1 MDFYICLKHFRSSL
15 EEMLI
20 IHTIFPKNPASS
32 LMNQFHAYL
41 CLREMDKVLNILVP
55 VYLLLSTKSPIIVVN
70 IFIDGVKYI
79 LYFENRLSD
88 L

>member
-1 MDFYICLKHFRSSL
+1 
-15 EEMLI
+15 
-20 IHTIFPKNPASS
+20 
-32 LMNQFHAYL
+32 
-41 CLREMDKVLNILVP
+41 MDKVLNILVP

-88 L
+88 LWKTTWYFNKFSSD